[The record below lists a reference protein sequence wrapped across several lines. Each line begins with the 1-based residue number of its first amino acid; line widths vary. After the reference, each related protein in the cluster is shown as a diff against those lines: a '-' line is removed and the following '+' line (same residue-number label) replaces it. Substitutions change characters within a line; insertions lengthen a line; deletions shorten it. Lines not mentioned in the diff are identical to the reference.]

1 MLTVG
6 QCSGERGARCD
17 FRHQLPRQ
25 GVSRVSWLAASGR
38 RVGGWGDAARCCG
51 ALVARAR
58 CAAATLAAGVLFAV
72 LSLPV
77 LAERIKDLA
86 SVQGV
91 RNNQLV
97 GYGLVVGL
105 DGSGDQTTQTPFT
118 TQGIIN
124 MLAQLG
130 TTLPTTQSLQLKNV
144 AAVMVTA
151 NLPPFAR
158 IGQQIDVT
166 VSSMGNAKSLR
177 GGTLVMTPLKG
188 ADGQIYAQAQGNLL
202 VGGAGAAASGSKVT
216 INHLL
221 AGRIA
226 GGATVERE
234 VPTALGQGPY
244 VHYEM
249 VLTDFG
255 TTRRV
260 VEAINREIGAGTAE
274 ALDGRLIRVSAPE
287 DANSRVAFLGRIEN
301 LEVRPMQGAA
311 RVIIN
316 PRTGS
321 IVMNQTVTLDAC
333 AVAHGNLS
341 VVVSTEPQVSQ
352 PLPLAG
358 GQTTTTSQSGIDI
371 KQGGGPLIAVKAGAN
386 LADVV
391 KAINAI
397 GAGPQD
403 LLAILQAMKAAGAL
417 RADLE
422 II

>member
-1 MLTVG
+1 MPAKTDT
-6 QCSGERGARCD
+6 RTA
-17 FRHQLPRQ
+17 
-25 GVSRVSWLAASGR
+25 
-38 RVGGWGDAARCCG
+38 GGWVR
-51 ALVARAR
+51 
-58 CAAATLAAGVLFAV
+58 TAV
-72 LSLPV
+72 LAV
-77 LAERIKDLA
+77 LWLVSASAVAERIKDLA

-105 DGSGDQTTQTPFT
+105 DGTGDQTTQTPFT
-118 TQGIIN
+118 TQSIIN

-130 TTLPTTQSLQLKNV
+130 TTLSTTQSLQLKNV

-202 VGGAGAAASGSKVT
+202 VPGVGAAAPGARVLV
-216 INHLL
+216 NHLL
-221 AGRIA
+221 AGRIV

-234 VPTALGQGPY
+234 VPTALGQGQF

-249 VLTDFG
+249 GTTDFG
-255 TTRRV
+255 TTQRV
-260 VEAINREIGAGTAE
+260 VDVINREIGPGTAQ
-274 ALDGRLIRVSAPE
+274 AIDGRLIRVSAPE
-287 DANSRVAFLGRIEN
+287 EAASRVAFLGRLEN
-301 LEVRPMQGAA
+301 LEVRPTKTVAK
-311 RVIIN
+311 VIIN

-321 IVMNQTVTLDAC
+321 VVMNQTVTIDSC

-341 VVVSTEPQVSQ
+341 VVINTEQKVSQ
-352 PLPLAG
+352 PNPLAA
-358 GQTTTTSQSGIDI
+358 GQTVTTTESEIEV
-371 KQGGGPLIAVKAGAN
+371 KQGGGSLMQLKAGVS
-386 LADVV
+386 LAEVV
-391 KAINAI
+391 KAINAL

-403 LLAILQAMKAAGAL
+403 LLSILQSMKAAGAL

>member
-1 MLTVG
+1 MARIMDRQVG
-6 QCSGERGARCD
+6 RSLWRTII
-17 FRHQLPRQ
+17 
-25 GVSRVSWLAASGR
+25 LAA
-38 RVGGWGDAARCCG
+38 
-51 ALVARAR
+51 
-58 CAAATLAAGVLFAV
+58 LAGM
-72 LSLPV
+72 LSAPV
-77 LAERIKDLA
+77 TAERIKDLA

-91 RNNQLV
+91 RNNQLI

-118 TQGIIN
+118 TQSIIN

-158 IGQQIDVT
+158 VGQQIDIT

-177 GGTLVMTPLKG
+177 GGTLLMTPLKG

-202 VGGAGAAASGSKVT
+202 VAGAGAAAAGSKVVV
-216 INHLL
+216 NHLL
-221 AGRIA
+221 AGRVV

-234 VPTALGQGPY
+234 VPTALGQGPF

-249 VLTDFG
+249 ATTDFG
-255 TTRRV
+255 TTQRV
-260 VEAINREIGAGTAE
+260 VEVINREIGPGTAQ
-274 ALDGRLIRVSAPE
+274 AVDGRLIRVIAPE
-287 DANSRVAFLGRIEN
+287 EANSRVAFLGRVEA
-301 LEVRPMQGAA
+301 LEVRPTQTVAK
-311 RVIIN
+311 VIIN

-321 IVMNQTVTLDAC
+321 VVMNQKVTIDSC

-341 VVVSTEPQVSQ
+341 VVVNSEQKVSQ
-352 PLPLAG
+352 PNALAG
-358 GQTTTTSQSGIDI
+358 GQTVTTTQSEIEI
-371 KQGGGPLIAVKAGAN
+371 KQGGGSLIQLKAGVS
-386 LADVV
+386 LAEVV
-391 KAINAI
+391 KAINAL

-403 LLAILQAMKAAGAL
+403 LLSILQSMKAAGAL